1 MPTLTVIIPTRNRHA
16 LLREAIH
23 SCFADLPTGVEVM
36 VSDNASTDAT
46 PEVAKEFS
54 GLRYVRRER
63 LLPMAEHWNQCV
75 AECTSSFIKVLCDD
89 DWVLPGALKREL
101 SYLEADLSLAA
112 VASARWETNPQ
123 KERLTRKG
131 PARDFILR
139 GEPLFARML
148 VEENLLG
155 PPSAVMFQ
163 REKFRGFPASY
174 EYAAD
179 WAAWILLAEKGDPVQ
194 FLAEPGC
201 GFRLHDSNLTNHHV
215 EEGTDFVEVMALR
228 RECLR
233 RMPGA
238 MPFAA
243 RVYYG
248 WIFGYRVFRR
258 VLRLLK
264 MKKSPGPF
272 LARALTEGRPP
283 LS

>member
-1 MPTLTVIIPTRNRHA
+1 MHTLTVIIPTRNRHA

-23 SCFADLPTGVEVM
+23 SCLADLPSGVEVM

-46 PEVAKEFS
+46 PTVAKEFP
-54 GLRYVRRER
+54 GIRYVRRTE
-63 LLPMAEHWNQCV
+63 LLPMADHWNRCV
-75 AECTSSFIKVLCDD
+75 AECSSPFVKVLCDD

-101 SYLEADLSLAA
+101 SLLKADPSLAA

-123 KERLTRKG
+123 REKLALKG
-131 PARDFILR
+131 PSRDFILR

-148 VEENLLG
+148 VEENILG
-155 PPSAVMFQ
+155 PPSAVMFR

-174 EYAAD
+174 DYAAD
-179 WAAWILLAEKGDPVQ
+179 WAAWILLTERGDPVQ

-201 GFRLHDSNLTNHHV
+201 GFRLHDSNLTNRYV

-238 MPFAA
+238 MPMAGWL
-243 RVYYG
+243 YYAG
-248 WIFGYRVFRR
+248 IFSYR
-258 VLRLLK
+258 VLRRVARLVLRGENPWNFLK
-264 MKKSPGPF
+264 
-272 LARALTEGRPP
+272 RAFREGRKP
-283 LS
+283 L